1 MPSLKKEGTLMKVS
15 EIDLE
20 YVKKYL
26 NADDDYLRLQQH
38 LSSAK
43 DLVMKANGYTTEI
56 ELDQVEYLAD
66 VVLVYVEQLY
76 DTGKVVDNKAFNN
89 LLTMDRRF

>member
-1 MPSLKKEGTLMKVS
+1 MKVS
-15 EIDLE
+15 EIDLA
-20 YVKKYL
+20 YVKEYL
-26 NADDDYLRLQQH
+26 NTDDDELRLKQH
-38 LSSAK
+38 LDSAK
-43 DLVMKANGYTTEI
+43 DLLMKANGYTDES
-56 ELDQVEYLAD
+56 ELDRSEYLAD

>member
-1 MPSLKKEGTLMKVS
+1 MRVS
-15 EIDLE
+15 EIDLA
-20 YVKKYL
+20 YVKEYL
-26 NADDDYLRLQQH
+26 NADDDELRLQQH
-38 LSSAK
+38 LDSAK
-43 DLVMKANGYTTEI
+43 DLLMKANGYTDES
-56 ELDQVEYLAD
+56 ELDRSEYLAD

>member
-1 MPSLKKEGTLMKVS
+1 MKVS
-15 EIDLE
+15 EIDLA
-20 YVKKYL
+20 YVKEYL
-26 NADDDYLRLQQH
+26 NADDDELRLQQH
-38 LSSAK
+38 LDSAK
-43 DLVMKANGYTTEI
+43 DLLMKANGYTDES
-56 ELDQVEYLAD
+56 ELDRSGYLAD